1 MYIMERTIVAGL
13 RDGFMVKEESN
24 GLNVYYNSKYIFSKL
39 KRRIENEEANKKIKI
54 QEPIKIELEV
64 IDLGKIE

>member
-1 MYIMERTIVAGL
+1 MERTIVAGL